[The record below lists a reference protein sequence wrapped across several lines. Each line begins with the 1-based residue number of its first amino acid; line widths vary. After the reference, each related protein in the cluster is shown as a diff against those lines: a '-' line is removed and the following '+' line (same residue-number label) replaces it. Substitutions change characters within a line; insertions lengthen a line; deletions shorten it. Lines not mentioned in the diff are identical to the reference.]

1 MAATLLLID
10 DDVSLCAIM
19 QLSLNRKGFQVEVAH
34 NAISGLQK
42 AYAFKP
48 DAVVLDIML
57 PDMDGRRVCRRLREM
72 SDVPIILLTA
82 LGSEENV
89 VEGLDL
95 GADDYIVKPV
105 TIEELV
111 ARIRALLRRVS
122 MSNPND
128 SNNREPIFIYDN
140 LVIDFDKY
148 EVTVDGKK
156 VKLSPTEF
164 RLLSILSRYKGRLL
178 PHQFLLTEVWGPDYV
193 AEEEYLRLYISYLR
207 HKIERDPSR
216 PSLIHNE
223 WGVGYRF
230 G

>member
-1 MAATLLLID
+1 MATTLLLID
-10 DDVSLCAIM
+10 DDVLLC
-19 QLSLNRKGFQVEVAH
+19 LSLRLSLKKKGFEVQVAH

-57 PDMDGRRVCRRLREM
+57 PDVDGRQVCRRLREM
-72 SDVPIILLTA
+72 SDIPIILLTA
-82 LGSEENV
+82 LGTDENV

-105 TIEELV
+105 TVEELV
-111 ARIRALLRRVS
+111 ARIRATLRRVS

-140 LVIDFDKY
+140 LVIDYDKY
-148 EVTVDGKK
+148 EVTVDGKR

-178 PHQFLLTEVWGPDYV
+178 SHQFLLTAVWGPDYV
-193 AEEEYLRLYISYLR
+193 AEKEYLRLYISYLR
-207 HKIERDPSR
+207 HKIERDPSK
-216 PSLIHNE
+216 PTLIHNE
-223 WGVGYRF
+223 WGVGYRLE
-230 G
+230 